1 MKKLNWYDIRET
13 ERIVIKEEDLAAVN
27 ECIDKEIDMEYDEN
41 TFKVY
46 SEAGIYIADIIEIKE
61 D

>member
-1 MKKLNWYDIRET
+1 MKKLNWYDIGET
-13 ERIVIKEEDLAAVN
+13 IIIEEEDYKAVN
-27 ECIDKEIDMEYDEN
+27 ECIDKEIEMTYDEN

-46 SEAGIYIADIIEIKE
+46 SEAGFYIADIVEIK